1 MDYQTRN
8 GEQVGDLIHYIDY
21 AVAYKEEP
29 QDYIGVLIDYSPL
42 EDMFIVLCEGQ
53 VTEWLAWQCEVLN
66 ANR

>member
-21 AVAYKEEP
+21 IPETP
-29 QDYIGVLIDYSPL
+29 QDYIGVLVDYSPL

-53 VTEWLAWQCEVLN
+53 VTEWLAWQCEVVS
-66 ANR
+66 

>member
-21 AVAYKEEP
+21 TTGYSL
-29 QDYIGVLIDYSPL
+29 DYIGVLIDYSPL

-53 VTEWLAWQCEVLN
+53 VTEWLAWQCEVVS
-66 ANR
+66 

>member
-21 AVAYKEEP
+21 AVPHTLEP
-29 QDYIGVLIDYSPL
+29 QHYIGVLVGYNSVVDA
-42 EDMFIVLCEGQ
+42 FIVFCEGA
-53 VTEWLAWQCEVLN
+53 EKSWLAWQCEVIN